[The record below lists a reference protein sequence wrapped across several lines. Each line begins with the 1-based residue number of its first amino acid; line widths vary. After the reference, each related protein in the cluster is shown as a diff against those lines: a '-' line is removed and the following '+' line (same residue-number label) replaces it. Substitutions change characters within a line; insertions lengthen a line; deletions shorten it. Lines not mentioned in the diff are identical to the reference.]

1 MNRRLETP
9 EELAS
14 GMDDRT
20 PADALLSGCRRGV
33 VVRRNRVC
41 VRQRTVL
48 ADWFG
53 WQVAQCTC
61 RLPSPFALRVHRS
74 LSVAGPCRWKH
85 RPATGTNSCIET
97 RTETHR

>member
-61 RLPSPFALRVHRS
+61 RLPQPIRFTRPPILVGGRALQVE
-74 LSVAGPCRWKH
+74 AP
-85 RPATGTNSCIET
+85 T
-97 RTETHR
+97 RDRDEQLH